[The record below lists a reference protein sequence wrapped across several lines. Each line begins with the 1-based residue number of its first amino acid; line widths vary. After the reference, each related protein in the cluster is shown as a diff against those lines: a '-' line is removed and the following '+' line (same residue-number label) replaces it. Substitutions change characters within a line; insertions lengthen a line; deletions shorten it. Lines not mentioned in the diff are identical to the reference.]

1 MLGAVFA
8 FLAGAQFES
17 LIKHF
22 AVPLPL
28 NAGSP
33 AAFVGFFSAIGQSLS
48 AVVALFSTYA
58 LAVSLQK
65 REDLEETAQSEP
77 PLASLLVRSQYP
89 CAVLGAVAVV
99 ALVVAYMLK
108 QGTDLRHFYLI
119 GMSLLGLAAMF
130 VIGAVAFAV
139 VHGPVKKSS
148 RPPAQTHLGMRIG
161 VSLLQAGGVAA
172 VICCLTVLLSYLLAI
187 FR

>member
-1 MLGAVFA
+1 MLGAA
-8 FLAGAQFES
+8 LTFLAGSQFDS

-28 NAGSP
+28 NAA
-33 AAFVGFFSAIGQSLS
+33 AAFVGFFSVISQSLA
-48 AVVALFSTYA
+48 AVVALFSIYA

-65 REDLEETAQSEP
+65 REDLEETAQPGP
-77 PLASLLVRSQYP
+77 PLAPLLVRSQYP
-89 CAVLGAVAVV
+89 CAVLGAAAAIAV
-99 ALVVAYMLK
+99 VVAYMLK

-119 GMSLLGLAAMF
+119 GMSLLGLGAMF

-148 RPPAQTHLGMRIG
+148 RPQAQSQIGMRIG
-161 VSLLQAGGVAA
+161 VSLLQALGVAA

>member
-1 MLGAVFA
+1 MLGAA
-8 FLAGAQFES
+8 LTFLAGSQFDR

-28 NAGSP
+28 NAGSS
-33 AAFVGFFSAIGQSLS
+33 AAFVGFFSVISQSLA
-48 AVVALFSTYA
+48 AVVALFSIYA

-65 REDLEETAQSEP
+65 REDLEETAQPGP
-77 PLASLLVRSQYP
+77 PLAPLLVRSQYP
-89 CAVLGAVAVV
+89 CAVLGAAAAIAV
-99 ALVVAYMLK
+99 VVAYMLK

-119 GMSLLGLAAMF
+119 GMSLLGLGAMV

-148 RPPAQTHLGMRIG
+148 RPQAQTRFGMRIG